1 MFRPPGGGILGF
13 LLYSPAQ
20 DEGHIKWPS
29 LRAELAM
36 NFVPRRPGGRLFID
50 GRPDRSMVPRPDAS
64 KVGRAFRMGRLSKNA
79 SRNLPLEWDVVSR
92 WRCFAESASHS
103 GRSKW
108 DTLSQRRSN
117 GKLRPIIRSRNG
129 MHFPNES
136 KTGKCIP
143 QSALKVGRRFPV
155 RLKRKMHPGICAQS
169 GMRFPVEGLRGKCVP
184 ESTLEMGCSFP
195 MRHSTENTF
204 QKWPLSWDKIS
215 AASRIL
221 KNETR
226 RWRK

>member
-1 MFRPPGGGILGF
+1 
-13 LLYSPAQ
+13 
-20 DEGHIKWPS
+20 
-29 LRAELAM
+29 M

-50 GRPDRSMVPRPDAS
+50 GRPDRSMVPCPDAS
-64 KVGRAFRMGRLSKNA
+64 KVGRGFPDGQAFEKCVPEFAFGMGRSF
-79 SRNLPLEWDVVSR
+79 PL
-92 WRCFAESASHS
+92 RCFAESASHS

-143 QSALKVGRRFPV
+143 QSALKVGRRFPM

-195 MRHSTENTF
+195 MRHSTENTS

>member
-1 MFRPPGGGILGF
+1 MPGCVQSETGF
-13 LLYSPAQ
+13 PDGQAF
-20 DEGHIKWPS
+20 EKC
-29 LRAELAM
+29 
-36 NFVPRRPGGRLFID
+36 VPEF
-50 GRPDRSMVPRPDAS
+50 
-64 KVGRAFRMGRLSKNA
+64 AFGMGRSF
-79 SRNLPLEWDVVSR
+79 PL
-92 WRCFAESASHS
+92 RCFAESASHS

-143 QSALKVGRRFPV
+143 QSALKVGRRFPM

-195 MRHSTENTF
+195 MRHSTENTS

-226 RWRK
+226 DIGYRMYHLQK

>member
-1 MFRPPGGGILGF
+1 MSGCVQSGTGF
-13 LLYSPAQ
+13 PDGQAF
-20 DEGHIKWPS
+20 GKC
-29 LRAELAM
+29 
-36 NFVPRRPGGRLFID
+36 VPEF
-50 GRPDRSMVPRPDAS
+50 
-64 KVGRAFRMGRLSKNA
+64 AFGMGRSF
-79 SRNLPLEWDVVSR
+79 PL
-92 WRCFAESASHS
+92 RCFAESASHS

-108 DTLSQRRSN
+108 DTLSQRRAN

-143 QSALKVGRRFPV
+143 QSALKVGRRFPM
-155 RLKRKMHPGICAQS
+155 RLKRKMRPGICAQS
-169 GMRFPVEGLRGKCVP
+169 GMRFPVEWFRGKCVP

-195 MRHSTENTF
+195 MRHSTENTS

-226 RWRK
+226 RWWK

>member
-1 MFRPPGGGILGF
+1 MPGCVQSGTGF
-13 LLYSPAQ
+13 PDGQAF
-20 DEGHIKWPS
+20 EKC
-29 LRAELAM
+29 
-36 NFVPRRPGGRLFID
+36 VPDF
-50 GRPDRSMVPRPDAS
+50 
-64 KVGRAFRMGRLSKNA
+64 AFGMGRSF
-79 SRNLPLEWDVVSR
+79 PL
-92 WRCFAESASHS
+92 RCFAESASHS

-117 GKLRPIIRSRNG
+117 GTLRPIIRSRNG

-143 QSALKVGRRFPV
+143 QSALKVGRRFPM

-195 MRHSTENTF
+195 MRHSTENTS

>member
-1 MFRPPGGGILGF
+1 MPGCVQSGTGF
-13 LLYSPAQ
+13 PDGQAF
-20 DEGHIKWPS
+20 EKC
-29 LRAELAM
+29 
-36 NFVPRRPGGRLFID
+36 VPEF
-50 GRPDRSMVPRPDAS
+50 
-64 KVGRAFRMGRLSKNA
+64 AFGMGRSF
-79 SRNLPLEWDVVSR
+79 PL
-92 WRCFAESASHS
+92 RCFAESASHS

-108 DTLSQRRSN
+108 GTLSQRRSN

-129 MHFPNES
+129 MHFPNEAQAENASRNLRS
-136 KTGKCIP
+136 K
-143 QSALKVGRRFPV
+143 
-155 RLKRKMHPGICAQS
+155 S

-195 MRHSTENTF
+195 MRHSTENTS

>member
-1 MFRPPGGGILGF
+1 MSHSERQFWDELSARGFSRKRHPTLKRNSGTQFPVEGCSGKCVPFQARIPGCTFRLKLQP
-13 LLYSPAQ
+13 
-20 DEGHIKWPS
+20 
-29 LRAELAM
+29 
-36 NFVPRRPGGRLFID
+36 
-50 GRPDRSMVPRPDAS
+50 
-64 KVGRAFRMGRLSKNA
+64 
-79 SRNLPLEWDVVSR
+79 
-92 WRCFAESASHS
+92 ESASHS

-143 QSALKVGRRFPV
+143 QSALKVGRRFPM

-195 MRHSTENTF
+195 MRHSTENTS

>member
-1 MFRPPGGGILGF
+1 MQRPPGWWARSS

-29 LRAELAM
+29 FACGTRDELRA
-36 NFVPRRPGGRLFID
+36 RHPGGHPFLD
-50 GRPDRSMVPRPDAS
+50 GRPNKLIIPCPDAS
-64 KVGRAFRMGRLSKNA
+64 KVGRAFRMGRVFGNCVPEFAFGMGRSF
-79 SRNLPLEWDVVSR
+79 PL
-92 WRCFAESASHS
+92 RCFAESASHS

-143 QSALKVGRRFPV
+143 QSALKVGRRFPM

-195 MRHSTENTF
+195 MRHSTENTS

>member
-1 MFRPPGGGILGF
+1 MGDLIGRWFRARMRPKWTGF
-13 LLYSPAQ
+13 PDGQAF
-20 DEGHIKWPS
+20 EKC
-29 LRAELAM
+29 
-36 NFVPRRPGGRLFID
+36 VPEF
-50 GRPDRSMVPRPDAS
+50 
-64 KVGRAFRMGRLSKNA
+64 AFGMGRSF
-79 SRNLPLEWDVVSR
+79 PL
-92 WRCFAESASHS
+92 RCFAESASHS

-143 QSALKVGRRFPV
+143 QSALKVGRRFPM

-195 MRHSTENTF
+195 MRHSTENTS

>member
-1 MFRPPGGGILGF
+1 MQRPPGWRVRSS

-20 DEGHIKWPS
+20 DGSHIKWPS

-50 GRPDRSMVPRPDAS
+50 GRPDRSMVPCPDAS
-64 KVGRAFRMGRLSKNA
+64 KVGRAS
-79 SRNLPLEWDVVSR
+79 
-92 WRCFAESASHS
+92 
-103 GRSKW
+103 
-108 DTLSQRRSN
+108 RSN

-143 QSALKVGRRFPV
+143 QSALKVGRRFPM

-195 MRHSTENTF
+195 MRHSTENTS

>member
-1 MFRPPGGGILGF
+1 M
-13 LLYSPAQ
+13 YS
-20 DEGHIKWPS
+20 
-29 LRAELAM
+29 
-36 NFVPRRPGGRLFID
+36 
-50 GRPDRSMVPRPDAS
+50 
-64 KVGRAFRMGRLSKNA
+64 
-79 SRNLPLEWDVVSR
+79 EWDGLSGWAGFRKVCPRIGAQGGPHFPVDVLSGSYVPELR
-92 WRCFAESASHS
+92 LGMRCTFPLRCFAESASHS

-143 QSALKVGRRFPV
+143 QSALKVGRRFPM
-155 RLKRKMHPGICAQS
+155 RLKREMHPGICAQS

-195 MRHSTENTF
+195 MRHSTENTS

>member
-1 MFRPPGGGILGF
+1 MPGCVQSGTGF
-13 LLYSPAQ
+13 PDGQAF
-20 DEGHIKWPS
+20 EKC
-29 LRAELAM
+29 
-36 NFVPRRPGGRLFID
+36 VPEF
-50 GRPDRSMVPRPDAS
+50 
-64 KVGRAFRMGRLSKNA
+64 AFGMGRSF
-79 SRNLPLEWDVVSR
+79 PL
-92 WRCFAESASHS
+92 RCFAESASHS

-143 QSALKVGRRFPV
+143 QSALKVGRRFPM

-195 MRHSTENTF
+195 LRASAGNASRKWALSLDDALPVPPLLKMRH
-204 QKWPLSWDKIS
+204 
-215 AASRIL
+215 AVGG
-221 KNETR
+221 NETR
-226 RWRK
+226 GTGHRTYHLQK

>member
-1 MFRPPGGGILGF
+1 MGGLISGYFMPGCVQSGTDFPDGQAF
-13 LLYSPAQ
+13 
-20 DEGHIKWPS
+20 EKC
-29 LRAELAM
+29 
-36 NFVPRRPGGRLFID
+36 VPEF
-50 GRPDRSMVPRPDAS
+50 
-64 KVGRAFRMGRLSKNA
+64 AFGMGRSF
-79 SRNLPLEWDVVSR
+79 PL
-92 WRCFAESASHS
+92 RCFAESASHS

-143 QSALKVGRRFPV
+143 QSALKVGRRFP
-155 RLKRKMHPGICAQS
+155 
-169 GMRFPVEGLRGKCVP
+169 MRR
-184 ESTLEMGCSFP
+184 
-195 MRHSTENTF
+195 STENTS

-221 KNETR
+221 KMRHAVGENETR
-226 RWRK
+226 DIGHRMYHLQNESTPLE

>member
-1 MFRPPGGGILGF
+1 MNLIYRRRAGASLQNLGLTGGGADNSMPHWVQSGTGF
-13 LLYSPAQ
+13 PDGQAFGKCVP
-20 DEGHIKWPS
+20 EFAFGMGHS
-29 LRAELAM
+29 
-36 NFVPRRPGGRLFID
+36 F
-50 GRPDRSMVPRPDAS
+50 
-64 KVGRAFRMGRLSKNA
+64 
-79 SRNLPLEWDVVSR
+79 PL
-92 WRCFAESASHS
+92 RCFAESASHS

-143 QSALKVGRRFPV
+143 QSVLKVGRRFPM

-195 MRHSTENTF
+195 MRHSTESTS
-204 QKWPLSWDKIS
+204 QKWPLNWDKVFRHS
-215 AASRIL
+215 CFSKMRHAVGG
-221 KNETR
+221 NETSGIGHR
-226 RWRK
+226 AYYSWK

>member
-1 MFRPPGGGILGF
+1 
-13 LLYSPAQ
+13 
-20 DEGHIKWPS
+20 
-29 LRAELAM
+29 
-36 NFVPRRPGGRLFID
+36 
-50 GRPDRSMVPRPDAS
+50 
-64 KVGRAFRMGRLSKNA
+64 MGRSF
-79 SRNLPLEWDVVSR
+79 PL
-92 WRCFAESASHS
+92 RCFAESASHS

-143 QSALKVGRRFPV
+143 QSALKVGRRFPM

-184 ESTLEMGCSFP
+184 ELTLEMGCSFP
-195 MRHSTENTF
+195 EGPSGKRHPILGPKSGIRFPAGMKKAPTAHMNCGGLCVAVHCVWVVEM
-204 QKWPLSWDKIS
+204 
-215 AASRIL
+215 SRFAPKEEGIDL
-221 KNETR
+221 RVMPDE
-226 RWRK
+226 

>member
-1 MFRPPGGGILGF
+1 MGGLIGRWFRARMRP
-13 LLYSPAQ
+13 
-20 DEGHIKWPS
+20 KWDGLS
-29 LRAELAM
+29 GWAFEKC
-36 NFVPRRPGGRLFID
+36 VPEF
-50 GRPDRSMVPRPDAS
+50 
-64 KVGRAFRMGRLSKNA
+64 AFGMGRSF
-79 SRNLPLEWDVVSR
+79 PL
-92 WRCFAESASHS
+92 RCFAESASHS

-143 QSALKVGRRFPV
+143 QSA
-155 RLKRKMHPGICAQS
+155 HAQS

-195 MRHSTENTF
+195 MRHSTENTS

>member
-1 MFRPPGGGILGF
+1 
-13 LLYSPAQ
+13 
-20 DEGHIKWPS
+20 
-29 LRAELAM
+29 M

-50 GRPDRSMVPRPDAS
+50 GRPDRSMVPCPDAS
-64 KVGRAFRMGRLSKNA
+64 KVGRAFRMAFEKCVPEFAFGMGRSF
-79 SRNLPLEWDVVSR
+79 PL
-92 WRCFAESASHS
+92 RCFAESASHS

-143 QSALKVGRRFPV
+143 QSALKVGRRFPM

-195 MRHSTENTF
+195 MRHSTENTS

>member
-1 MFRPPGGGILGF
+1 MPGCVQSGTGF
-13 LLYSPAQ
+13 PDGQ
-20 DEGHIKWPS
+20 TFEKC
-29 LRAELAM
+29 
-36 NFVPRRPGGRLFID
+36 VPEF
-50 GRPDRSMVPRPDAS
+50 
-64 KVGRAFRMGRLSKNA
+64 AFGMGRSF
-79 SRNLPLEWDVVSR
+79 PL
-92 WRCFAESASHS
+92 RCFAESASHS

-108 DTLSQRRSN
+108 DTLSQRRAN
-117 GKLRPIIRSRNG
+117 GKLRPIIWSRNG
-129 MHFPNES
+129 MHFPNEG

-143 QSALKVGRRFPV
+143 QSALKVGRRFPM

-184 ESTLEMGCSFP
+184 ESTLEMGRRFP
-195 MRHSTENTF
+195 MRRSTEDTS